1 MKSETPKLLNLD
13 TSPKTLAVSLCDEVE
28 PSLFLGSFDAVTKPE
43 LLNSLG
49 ISHILTVGPG
59 MEIKDFP
66 SHIKRKQILVLDE
79 DNQNLLQYF
88 DETNNFILEGLATN
102 GKVLVHCMAGISR
115 SATVVCAFLMKHRSL
130 SSQEALS
137 TLTTVRSIIDP
148 NPGFREQLEIY
159 EQIAFEV
166 NVKHEP
172 YRRFLISKMAE
183 DFLSLGHSNDMILG
197 VDPEQMMTGGVP
209 TPSSFLK
216 IRCKRC
222 RRALIYPE
230 NIIEHEPGKGQ
241 TAFQHRKRD
250 SNFAK
255 GHNETCSSYFIEP
268 MAWIEG
274 LQGGAL
280 EGKIDCPKCNTKLG
294 SYTWRGSQCSCGTWV
309 TPAFM
314 VHRSKVD
321 AMAARS
327 VSYYQ

>member
-183 DFLSLGHSNDMILG
+183 DFLCKFLLGFFLSKFLKVHYFSLFIALGHSNDMILG

-294 SYTWRGSQCSCGTWV
+294 SYTWRGKCDG
-309 TPAFM
+309 F
-314 VHRSKVD
+314 K
-321 AMAARS
+321 
-327 VSYYQ
+327 